1 MSLRVAAAAPF
12 VQHGTNRL
20 EESEFV
26 VALSLDRDWFSPDQS
41 KRLIDVATQDGL
53 LEPDGTELVA
63 TFDPS
68 SITIPEDFVPDDDIL
83 TERSAFE
90 RVLDALVADGMA
102 KHEAVGAINALQSDL
117 AVTIETAAVVY
128 ARREGVDVSD
138 LVPTARAELVSD
150 GGDADSKPES
160 EHTSGAGT
168 GTETEAKATSE
179 AEAEV
184 EAEER

>member
-12 VQHGTNRL
+12 VQHGTDRL

-68 SITIPEDFVPDDDIL
+68 SVTIPEDFVPNDDIL

-90 RVLDALVADGMA
+90 RVLDTLVADGMA

-150 GGDADSKPES
+150 GGDVDSKPEP
-160 EHTSGAGT
+160 ERKSGA
-168 GTETEAKATSE
+168 EAKTKAKSE
-179 AEAEV
+179 AEAE
-184 EAEER
+184 AEER